1 MGDSFATQQDCLN
14 FYKELIN
21 IYKSSSDTEGNKHT
35 ILEQI
40 RQKFRQYGRNQNQN
54 QDTLKNLYYLKV
66 LLETQ
71 FMRDVDCSYTYLFTP
86 DKYGCDLRELVFN
99 IESEANRQQLLADIR
114 QASDTQTQ
122 IPHILTDIDDTLF
135 PNFKGYNEISGSD
148 TSWKSHEPYPGLKK
162 FYEIFHR
169 NIQQPE
175 ARYTTVLTGTP
186 TFLKHARLS
195 NGTLKNILG
204 PNFGFIQGF
213 DKKRHAIQAL
223 LRGIYEGSF
232 SRLVVSSDAVA
243 DIKYE
248 KFKQY
253 RALFP
258 EYKLLFI
265 GDNGQ
270 GDLIAGHKMLA
281 ADPTAYVF
289 IHNILKHK
297 THFHFTDTR
306 EREETSKPNALD
318 RLFFFKNYLELGYIF
333 NKLEYFSNAD
343 FAELKVACRR
353 DLKSGLS
360 TICDIKNIDA
370 CKDKHLYTHYTCP
383 SIMNSPKSC
392 ITTKNIITDPP
403 KFTLDGA
410 SRKTRKTNAKARKT
424 RRAYVR

>member
-1 MGDSFATQQDCLN
+1 MGDSFAVQDCLN
-14 FYKELIN
+14 FYKELVN
-21 IYKSSSDTEGNKHT
+21 IYKSSSDTEGNKHI
-35 ILEQI
+35 ILDQI
-40 RQKFRQYGRNQNQN
+40 RQKFRQHSQNRNPESLQ
-54 QDTLKNLYYLKV
+54 NLYYLKV
-66 LLETQ
+66 LMETQ
-71 FMRDVDCSYTYLFTP
+71 FMRDVNCSYSYLFTP
-86 DKYGCDLRELVFN
+86 DKFGCDLRELVFN
-99 IESEANRQQLLADIR
+99 IESETNRQQLLADIQHTSKEKR
-114 QASDTQTQ
+114 Q

-135 PNFKGYNEISGSD
+135 PNFSSYIEISGSD
-148 TSWKSHEPYPGLKK
+148 TSWRSHEPYPGLKK

-169 NIQQPE
+169 NIQQAQ
-175 ARYTTVLTGTP
+175 ARYTTILTGTP

-195 NGTLKNILG
+195 SRILKNILG

-232 SRLVVSSDAVA
+232 SRLAISSDAVA

-253 RALFP
+253 RQLFP

-281 ADPTAYVF
+281 EDPTACVF

-297 THFHFTDTR
+297 THFNFSDAR
-306 EREETSKPNALD
+306 EREETSKPNALE

-343 FAELKVACRR
+343 FAELKAACRR
-353 DLKSGLS
+353 DLKTGLA

-370 CKDKHLYTHYTCP
+370 CKDKHLYNHFTCP

-403 KFTLDGA
+403 KFTLTGS
-410 SRKTRKTNAKARKT
+410 SRKTRKLNAKARGT
-424 RRAYVR
+424 RKQKAAKP

>member
-1 MGDSFATQQDCLN
+1 MGDTFAVQDCLN

-21 IYKSSSDTEGNKHT
+21 IYKSSSDKEANKHE
-35 ILEQI
+35 ILKQI
-40 RQKFRQYGRNQNQN
+40 RLKFQQHSQSQRQS
-54 QDTLKNLYYLKV
+54 LYYLKV
-66 LLETQ
+66 LMETQ
-71 FMRDVDCSYTYLFTP
+71 FMRDVNCSYSYIFTP
-86 DKYGCDLRELVFN
+86 DKFGCDLRELVFN
-99 IESEANRQQLLADIR
+99 IESEANRHQLLADIQ
-114 QASDTQTQ
+114 QANKIKGQ

-135 PNFKGYNEISGSD
+135 PNFMTYSEISGSD

-169 NIQQPE
+169 NIQQPQ

-195 NGTLKNILG
+195 SGTLKNILG

-223 LRGIYEGSF
+223 LRGIYEESF
-232 SRLVVSSDAVA
+232 SRIAVSSEAVA

-281 ADPTAYVF
+281 ADPKAHVF

-297 THFHFTDTR
+297 THFHFNDAR

-343 FAELKVACRR
+343 FAELKGACRR

-370 CKDKHLYTHYTCP
+370 CKDKHLYNHYTCP

-403 KFTLDGA
+403 KFTLTGS
-410 SRKTRKTNAKARKT
+410 SRRTIKSNAKARRT
-424 RRAYVR
+424 RKAYGY